1 MKNLKNQQTR
11 VLLSTMVLLT
21 VGWFAVPHAGQ
32 EDANDGFIL
41 FTTDRDNPNSGRFGR
56 GLRVGPVQCG

>member
-1 MKNLKNQQTR
+1 MKTLKRQTNPS
-11 VLLSTMVLLT
+11 VAVNDGPGLT

-41 FTTDRDNPNSGRFGR
+41 FTTDRDNPSAGGSATLPNAKTST
-56 GLRVGPVQCG
+56 

>member
-1 MKNLKNQQTR
+1 MKTLKNKQTR

-41 FTTDRDNPNSGRFGR
+41 FTTDRDNPRPRLGSAATAKTST
-56 GLRVGPVQCG
+56 